1 MNIHQKARRKCTCM
15 LLSERRQSEKPTYY
29 DSNYM
34 TLWTRKTYRK
44 SEEKDEWLPEV
55 GWERDERG
63 AQRTFRAVKLLS
75 TVYNGGDMSFHIC
88 PNSQNVHHQE

>member
-1 MNIHQKARRKCTCM
+1 M

-63 AQRTFRAVKLLS
+63 AQTTFRAVKLLS